1 MTRMHN
7 SMFPSSTNT
16 LTEHLSAHGVTPT
29 PQRLQI
35 AELLFRKPQHLSA
48 DQILATLNHE
58 IARVSKATVYNTLRL
73 FSDKGLVREVIVD
86 PARVFYDPTTHAHHH
101 FYNTDTG
108 ELEDIS
114 PEQVE
119 FAHLPEPPV
128 GTEHAGVE
136 VIVRVRSTTKTV

>member
-1 MTRMHN
+1 MHD
-7 SMFPSSTNT
+7 SPFSLRGTG
-16 LTEHLSAHGVTPT
+16 LVEHLSSHGVTPT

-48 DQILATLNHE
+48 DQILATLNRGVV
-58 IARVSKATVYNTLRL
+58 RVSKATVYNTLRL
-73 FSDKGLVREVIVD
+73 FSDRGLVREVIVD

-119 FAHLPEPPV
+119 FAQLPEPPA

>member
-1 MTRMHN
+1 MGN
-7 SMFPSSTNT
+7 SQFSLSGAS
-16 LTEHLSAHGVTPT
+16 LAAHLSAHGITPT
-29 PQRLQI
+29 SQRLQI

-48 DQILATLNHE
+48 DQILLALNHD
-58 IARVSKATVYNTLRL
+58 AAHVSKATVYNTLRL

-114 PEQVE
+114 PEQVR
-119 FAHLPEPPV
+119 FSHLPAPPA

-136 VIVRVRSTTKTV
+136 VIVRVRGRTKAA

>member
-1 MTRMHN
+1 MGESLFSLNGVDLAKR
-7 SMFPSSTNT
+7 
-16 LTEHLSAHGVTPT
+16 LSVCGIAAT

-48 DQILATLNHE
+48 DQILASLNHG
-58 IARVSKATVYNTLRL
+58 ATHVSKATVYNTLRL

-108 ELEDIS
+108 ELEDIA
-114 PEQVE
+114 PEQVK
-119 FAHLPEPPV
+119 FSQLPEPPE

-136 VIVRVRSTTKTV
+136 VVVRVRGRAKSA

>member
-1 MTRMHN
+1 MDK
-7 SMFPSSTNT
+7 SLFSLSSAG
-16 LTEHLSAHGVTPT
+16 LAEHLSARGIAPT

-48 DQILATLNHE
+48 DQILASLNRE
-58 IARVSKATVYNTLRL
+58 ATQVSKATVYNTLRL
-73 FSDKGLVREVIVD
+73 FSDKGLIREVIVD

-114 PEQVE
+114 PEQVK
-119 FAHLPEPPV
+119 FSQLPEPPK

-136 VIVRVRSTTKTV
+136 VIVRVRGRAKPA